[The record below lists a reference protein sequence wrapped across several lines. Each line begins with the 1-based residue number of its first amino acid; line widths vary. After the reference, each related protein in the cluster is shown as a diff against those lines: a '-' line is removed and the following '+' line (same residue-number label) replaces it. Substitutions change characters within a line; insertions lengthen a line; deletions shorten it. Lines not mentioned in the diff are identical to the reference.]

1 MSDHTQL
8 EGGRGFGRLVLHFC
22 HMHGKGSSF
31 LLTNN
36 CGCCKGRGPLGGPVS
51 IKTALFLLLLDRNP
65 KAGMT
70 PPLSSWESE
79 EVGSPDT
86 LGKAPHEEKARKV
99 VRTKRWSFSKGVYS
113 VGMDE
118 GWMRLPA

>member
-51 IKTALFLLLLDRNP
+51 IKTALFLLLLGRNFE
-65 KAGMT
+65 AGVA
-70 PPLSSWESE
+70 PPLSSWEGGV
-79 EVGSPDT
+79 VGSPDT
-86 LGKAPHEEKARKV
+86 LGKAPHEEKARKSSTNQMV
-99 VRTKRWSFSKGVYS
+99 EFLKR
-113 VGMDE
+113 
-118 GWMRLPA
+118 RLFCRDG

>member
-1 MSDHTQL
+1 M
-8 EGGRGFGRLVLHFC
+8 
-22 HMHGKGSSF
+22 
-31 LLTNN
+31 
-36 CGCCKGRGPLGGPVS
+36 
-51 IKTALFLLLLDRNP
+51 KTALFLLLLDRNP

-86 LGKAPHEEKARKV
+86 LGKAPPEEKARKV

>member
-8 EGGRGFGRLVLHFC
+8 EGGRGFGCLVLHFC
-22 HMHGKGSSF
+22 HMHGKGFSF
-31 LLTNN
+31 LSTKD

-65 KAGMT
+65 EAGMT
-70 PPLSSWESE
+70 PPPLSSWESE

-86 LGKAPHEEKARKV
+86 LGKAPHEEKARKSSTNQMV
-99 VRTKRWSFSKGVYS
+99 EFLKR
-113 VGMDE
+113 
-118 GWMRLPA
+118 RLFCRDG